1 MSGDERGLHGRS
13 SDRPVVAEVQRSTQL
28 TVTVGEMFTVTAEV
42 VIRMRGSER
51 RKMVLHLTDLEEVS
65 AWRTVRDFASD
76 RALELAGRDS

>member
-1 MSGDERGLHGRS
+1 
-13 SDRPVVAEVQRSTQL
+13 
-28 TVTVGEMFTVTAEV
+28 
-42 VIRMRGSER
+42 MRGAER

>member
-1 MSGDERGLHGRS
+1 MSGDERGPHGRS
-13 SDRPVVAEVQRSTQL
+13 ADRPVVAEVQRSTQL
-28 TVTVGEMFTVTAEV
+28 TVTVGETFTVTAEV